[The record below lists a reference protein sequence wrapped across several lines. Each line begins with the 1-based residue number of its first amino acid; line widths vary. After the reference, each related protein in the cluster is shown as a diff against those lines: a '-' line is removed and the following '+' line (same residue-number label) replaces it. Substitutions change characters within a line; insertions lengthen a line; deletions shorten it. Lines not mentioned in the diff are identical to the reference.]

1 MEPNYVYVFKELINY
16 PKNEKWEL
24 RSKIRNI
31 YLILLLIIFVFSLIF
46 KDNLLFEMNWIYR
59 IILICIGLALC
70 NTGGYKKTSSD
81 VELQFYND
89 YMIVY
94 RHKIAY
100 NPKKI
105 RREYEK
111 CYYSDIKNIEY
122 RTNTNRLNID
132 AKYEGTYFN
141 YKHEVLEEKP
151 SYHKTVN
158 SLIWFYPE
166 ERYQKDLLET
176 LEKYTNITINVK
188 EGV

>member
-1 MEPNYVYVFKELINY
+1 MELKYTYRFKELINY
-16 PKNEKWEL
+16 PKSEKWEL
-24 RSKIRNI
+24 RCRIRNAYFI
-31 YLILLLIIFVFSLIF
+31 ILLIIFIFSFVF

-59 IILICIGLALC
+59 ILLLSIGIGLC
-70 NTGGYKKTSSD
+70 NTGGHKKVSSD

-94 RHKIAY
+94 RQKIAY

-166 ERYQKDLLET
+166 ARYQKDIIEM
-176 LEKYTNITINVK
+176 LEKYTGITVNVK
-188 EGV
+188 EGM